1 MIDSNSQYFYNL
13 KLSVIFLFVDF
24 LGIKKASSI
33 VNVLISVNSEGV
45 YFMIRRR
52 WFCTSLKALFHRS
65 LFYAFL
71 KSPQGLRRLVD
82 FLGIKKASTIVK
94 ALILVK
100 DTDIISN
107 SFLRDL
113 EVLCALKDDIN

>member
-1 MIDSNSQYFYNL
+1 
-13 KLSVIFLFVDF
+13 
-24 LGIKKASSI
+24 
-33 VNVLISVNSEGV
+33 
-45 YFMIRRR
+45 MIRRR
-52 WFCTSLKALFHRS
+52 WFCTSLKALFHRP

-71 KSPQGLRRLVD
+71 KSPQGLRLLAD

-107 SFLRDL
+107 SFLKDL